1 MGTRR
6 GQEGWAGVIAA
17 WRGSG
22 QSLAAYCR
30 EHGIDYG
37 SCQRW
42 KRRLLAKTGET
53 AGGVDRFTLI
63 PVGSFKQAQTGS
75 VAVTI
80 GEVRIEL
87 RGDFDVAVLRRAV
100 AALSPQGTS
109 C

>member
-1 MGTRR
+1 MGKRR
-6 GQEGWAGVIAA
+6 GQEGWVGVIAA
-17 WRGSG
+17 WRASG

-42 KRRLLAKTGET
+42 KHRLSAKASEP
-53 AGGVDRFTLI
+53 AGGGERLTLI
-63 PVGSFKQAQTGS
+63 PVGAFKQVLAGS